1 MSVLRFL
8 LTRQALAALTRRAAE
23 PTVQNCRTF
32 VSLASVTSTSN
43 SSNNNKTLFATT
55 ITASGAGA
63 SSTQLQTTRGHKR
76 FGHQTEPT
84 PRITK
89 YFHFFVLSLF
99 LISVLDWSK

>member
-43 SSNNNKTLFATT
+43 NNKTLFATT
-55 ITASGAGA
+55 ITAGGAAA

>member
-8 LTRQALAALTRRAAE
+8 LTRQALAALSRRAAE

-43 SSNNNKTLFATT
+43 NNKTLFATT
-55 ITASGAGA
+55 ITAGGAAA